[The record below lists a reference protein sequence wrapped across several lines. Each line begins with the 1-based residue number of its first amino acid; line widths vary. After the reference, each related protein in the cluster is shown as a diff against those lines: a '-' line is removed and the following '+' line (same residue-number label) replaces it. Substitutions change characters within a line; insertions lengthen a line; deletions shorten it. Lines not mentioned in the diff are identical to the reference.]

1 MRYSRWDD
9 RSSTGET
16 NEYLFFLA
24 AEHLKRCSPS
34 PTRECFAASIASR
47 DIHSL
52 CDITLA
58 YEELTAYD
66 AIQFRQ
72 ISAFFSKRGDLDL
85 GFDRRAVAL
94 EAFVAAERLCIQ
106 TNDVFRS
113 RLAGRFSFLPG
124 VESKLFRAQRK
135 IATIL
140 GDVPNLGD
148 LRLAFGPG
156 ATTNVTKRI
165 ASARRKLGTQLA
177 CSEEFA
183 HGASAKLEELQ
194 GLFFDELDELEDFQG
209 YTDAALKGMF
219 PKRSQEDSVTV
230 DLEIHPGRLAFV
242 PKNYK
247 TFRGIGV
254 EPVLNTLFQNGI
266 GRYMSRRLLSF
277 GIDLKDQSRNQRLAL
292 EGSLTGALATL
303 DLSSASDTVA
313 LELVYD
319 LLPLDWALFLSEYR
333 TGTMIVE
340 GLPLRLE
347 KFCSMGNGFTF
358 PLESLIFYALA
369 CACVP
374 EEETHLISVYGDD
387 IIVPTTAYAELANL
401 LEVCGFSVNL
411 SKSFASG
418 PFRESCGADYLR
430 GISIRPS
437 YIKDALSCFD
447 LFRLHN
453 QYVRRG
459 DFEMAALV
467 SAAIPNHLKLWGPDG
482 YGDGHL
488 IGDNPLRPFG
498 REKGWCGYT
507 FETYTFAPKFDF
519 SVLPGDRVYPSYS
532 IYVKEDHREVSPIT
546 RSKRA
551 EIDLLER
558 INPLSGAV
566 RYLKDGR
573 FGVSTP
579 GRGTYRSIRIYVL
592 SS

>member
-16 NEYLFFLA
+16 NEFLFTLA
-24 AEHLKRCSPS
+24 SAHLQRCSES
-34 PTRECFAASIASR
+34 PIRERFAACIASR
-47 DIHSL
+47 DVHSL
-52 CDITLA
+52 CDLTLA

-72 ISAFFSKRGDLDL
+72 ILAFFTKRGDLDL
-85 GFDRRAVAL
+85 GFDRRATAL
-94 EAFVAAERLCIQ
+94 EAFVAAERLCMQ

-113 RLAGRFSFLPG
+113 RLAGKFSFLPG

-140 GDVPNLGD
+140 GDVPNLCD

-165 ASARRKLGTQLA
+165 ASSRRKLSTALA
-177 CSEEFA
+177 CSEEFSL
-183 HGASAKLEELQ
+183 GISAKLEELQ
-194 GLFFDELDELEDFQG
+194 GLFFDSCEADSEQ
-209 YTDAALKGMF
+209 
-219 PKRSQEDSVTV
+219 DSVTV
-230 DLEIHPGRLAFV
+230 DVEIHPGRLAFV

-277 GIDLKDQSRNQRLAL
+277 GVDLKDQSHNQRLAL

-313 LELVYD
+313 LELVFD

-374 EEETHLISVYGDD
+374 EEDAHQISVYGDD
-387 IIVPTTAYAELANL
+387 IIVPTHAYSELVSL

-411 SKSFASG
+411 SKSFSSG

-437 YIKDALSCFD
+437 YIKDVLSCFD

-467 SAAIPNHLKLWGPDG
+467 AVTIPTHLKRWGPDG

-498 REKGWCGYT
+498 RDKGWCGYT
-507 FETYTFAPKFDF
+507 FETYTFSPKFDF

-551 EIDLLER
+551 EIELLER
-558 INPLSGAV
+558 INPLSGAL

-573 FGVSTP
+573 FGVSIP